1 MGVSF
6 VLYFQIFFIMLTY
19 DFHDQKKRLC
29 KEGGILT
36 LPRECG
42 GEGVALCT
50 GTQCLLVSCVFPSQE
65 VLRSKI
71 RNLPLTVGVGG
82 GECCHLTV
90 DPQWDLS
97 GRPRPEFPA
106 HSAGCPPPPPV
117 ISLENGA
124 QGPAIIFSPLPP
136 GMSLNEDQ
144 HLRALRRVYS

>member
-1 MGVSF
+1 
-6 VLYFQIFFIMLTY
+6 MLTY

-82 GECCHLTV
+82 GML
-90 DPQWDLS
+90 PFNR
-97 GRPRPEFPA
+97 G
-106 HSAGCPPPPPV
+106 PPV
-117 ISLENGA
+117 GFKWKT
-124 QGPAIIFSPLPP
+124 PAGIPSPQCRLPTTSP
-136 GMSLNEDQ
+136 CD
-144 HLRALRRVYS
+144 